1 MDDRFRQPIEK
12 LNSKDRWEFQKH
24 PKVSVDCVSG
34 VIDLAPSVLVA
45 MLQVHE
51 QFDGSGYPRGL
62 KGSRIHKYAR
72 ILSFADAYLD
82 LTTPNSVRD
91 GIVPHDALAI
101 MLQQAARGVFDPLVV
116 RAFVNI
122 ETMFP
127 LGSEVELESGQKA
140 QVIRRPLS
148 GYSTPIL
155 LGVDGN
161 RIDMALDPSVKIV
174 RPVIN
179 HRQMRVA
186 HDATTAG
193 QWHPM
198 RHFGA

>member
-1 MDDRFRQPIEK
+1 
-12 LNSKDRWEFQKH
+12 
-24 PKVSVDCVSG
+24 
-34 VIDLAPSVLVA
+34 
-45 MLQVHE
+45 
-51 QFDGSGYPRGL
+51 
-62 KGSRIHKYAR
+62 
-72 ILSFADAYLD
+72 
-82 LTTPNSVRD
+82 
-91 GIVPHDALAI
+91 

-148 GYSTPIL
+148 GYSPPIL